1 MQDVQSQKQND
12 KLFRYQIFQHER
24 VHRSQLHEAEYN
36 PRFIDPE
43 NRKKLKKAVKSG
55 LVGGICWNKRTGNV
69 VGGHQ
74 RLSVMDELEKGK
86 DYYLDVD
93 VIDVDLKKEKELN
106 IILNNP
112 NLQGQYDNGML
123 AELLIG
129 EDILIS
135 DVGFTQA
142 DAEVMFS
149 ETELSQ
155 LNGYEQPEEVKND
168 IETIKK
174 MKEMRKT
181 AMKRYKQLEST
192 EYYKILVFDSTEN
205 MKRFIEHF
213 NLNAQERYC
222 SGEEIAEKLGL
233 KMDMQM
239 KDQWAR
245 DMGTI
250 PGDDGDF
257 VPYDPVSDNEE
268 SE

>member
-1 MQDVQSQKQND
+1 MQGDQIQEKND
-12 KLFRYQIFQHER
+12 KLFKYQIFQHER
-24 VHRSQLHEAEYN
+24 VHRSLLHEAEYN

-112 NLQGQYDNGML
+112 NLQGQYDNGLL
-123 AELLIG
+123 ANLLIG
-129 EDILIS
+129 ENIAIS

-142 DAEVMFS
+142 DAEIMFS
-149 ETELSQ
+149 ETELSY

-174 MKEMRKT
+174 MKEMRKS
-181 AMKRYKQLEST
+181 AMERYNQLASDDFF
-192 EYYKILVFDSTEN
+192 KILVFDSPEN
-205 MKRFIEHF
+205 MKKFVEHF
-213 NLNAQERYC
+213 KLNTEERYC

-233 KMDMQM
+233 KMN
-239 KDQWAR
+239 KVIKNPF
-245 DMGTI
+245 GEVVGKI

-257 VPYDPVSDNEE
+257 VPDDPVPD
-268 SE
+268 SEDSE

>member
-1 MQDVQSQKQND
+1 MGSRMLIEKKNTADLLPAD
-12 KLFRYQIFQHER
+12 
-24 VHRSQLHEAEYN
+24 YN
-36 PRFIDPE
+36 PRKDLKPGDAE
-43 NRKKLKKAVKSG
+43 YEKLKRSIEQFGYVEP
-55 LVGGICWNKRTGNV
+55 VIWNKTTGRV

-74 RLSVMDELEKGK
+74 RLSVMDELEKSK
-86 DYYLDVD
+86 DYYVDVD

-106 IILNNP
+106 VILNNP
-112 NLQGQYDNGML
+112 NMQGQYDNGML

-129 EDILIS
+129 EDIAIS

-213 NLNAQERYC
+213 KLNADERYC
-222 SGEEIAEKLGL
+222 SGEEIAAQLGL
-233 KMDMQM
+233 KMDMKM

-257 VPYDPVSDNEE
+257 VPDDPVSDVE

>member
-1 MQDVQSQKQND
+1 MPDAQNQKNTND
-12 KLFRYQIFQHER
+12 KIFKYQIFQHER

-36 PRFIDPE
+36 PRYIAEE
-43 NRKKLKKAVKSG
+43 NKKKLKKAIKAG
-55 LVGGICWNKRTGNV
+55 FVGGICWNRRTGNV

-74 RLSVMDELEKGK
+74 RLSVMDELDKSK
-86 DYYLDVD
+86 DYYIDVD
-93 VIDVDLKKEKELN
+93 VIDVDVKKEKEIN

-112 NLQGQYDNGML
+112 NMQGEYDNGML

-129 EDILIS
+129 ENIAIS

-149 ETELSQ
+149 ETELSH

-181 AMKRYKQLEST
+181 ALKRYKQLEST
-192 EYYKILVFDSTEN
+192 EYYKILVFDSPEN
-205 MKRFIEHF
+205 MKKFVEYFGIDSET
-213 NLNAQERYC
+213 RYC
-222 SGEEIAEKLGL
+222 SGEEVAAKMGL
-233 KMDMQM
+233 KMDMKM

-250 PGDDGDF
+250 PGDPGM
-257 VPYDPVSDNEE
+257 SDEE